1 MNIYERRKRTK
12 IYFSRTYRH
21 FKVNYKEQLIF
32 LFALILPSV
41 LLFLL
46 FYTEISRFIAEVSRF
61 VFSAVFPANSM
72 EITKSDFFPLFGGVY
87 HLDLQSKSPT
97 YNEIWINLALTLAL
111 LVVSFLAGRRE
122 KKRTPLP
129 IYFSMILLIH
139 LVSVVYFLFARYYFP
154 YTAAKYSEL
163 YIKQQVVI
171 WLALM
176 IVSGFVLGIIGFG
189 NIKRRILLY
198 FGLIGYSFVF
208 GIVRFITFTY
218 IVSAGSSLYMAS
230 LFFTLGPLYDFL
242 YFIFLYSIF
251 VNKEIRYFGYGE
263 GRYDWQWL

>member
-1 MNIYERRKRTK
+1 M
-12 IYFSRTYRH
+12 
-21 FKVNYKEQLIF
+21 
-32 LFALILPSV
+32 FALILPSV
-41 LLFLL
+41 FLFLF
-46 FYTEISRFIAEVSRF
+46 FYTDISKFIAEISAF
-61 VFSAVFPANSM
+61 VLGGVFPKESL
-72 EITKSDFFPLFGGVY
+72 EIASSEFFPLFGGVY
-87 HLDLQSKSPT
+87 HLAVQSKSPT
-97 YNEIWINLALTLAL
+97 YAEIWINLLLTISL
-111 LVVSFLAGRRE
+111 LSVSIIASRRE

-129 IYFSMILLIH
+129 IYFTFILLIH
-139 LVSVVYFLFARYYFP
+139 LVSTIYFLFAKDYFP
-154 YTAAKYSEL
+154 YTATKYSEL

-198 FGLIGYSFVF
+198 FGLMGYSFIF

-218 IVSAGSSLYMAS
+218 IISTGSSLYMAS

-251 VNKEIRYFGYGE
+251 VNKEIKYYGYGE